1 MYVINAVLSRLVFG
15 DQILLVKEVCTTC
28 SKELRN
34 VKDCLCSAN
43 YSEITL
49 DVRNYFQKS
58 KKGRE
63 NSKWC
68 NDCVSKLLCVSITVR
83 CLDSCIFVNNKT
95 KFLK

>member
-58 KKGRE
+58 KKVERTASGVTIVCR
-63 NSKWC
+63 SYC
-68 NDCVSKLLCVSITVR
+68 ACLLPSDAWILVH
-83 CLDSCIFVNNKT
+83 L
-95 KFLK
+95 